1 VGQTYPLDA
10 CGNLGSFS
18 VVYLKRHTRKKDG
31 KEHRYWSIV
40 ESHRLADGRS
50 AKRQVLYL
58 GEINDSQRL
67 AWCKMIDAI
76 EGRGERPQQIA
87 LFPKD
92 RQPPADLPGKVTA
105 IQVDLDGLELHR
117 PRQWGACWLA
127 LKLWGLLGFEEF
139 WQPRLPPSRK
149 GTQWYKILQLLTCA
163 RLIAPGSEWFVH
175 RHWYR
180 QTALGDLLGLDG
192 EAVPKNALY
201 HCHDHLLEH
210 KDALFLHLQG
220 RWKDLFAARFEVLL
234 YDLTSTYFECD
245 APEEP
250 QGKKRFGY
258 SRDKRPDCVQVV
270 IALVITPEGFPLAY
284 EVLAGNTQ
292 DKQTL
297 RGFLKKI
304 ESLYGK
310 AERIWVMDRGIPT
323 EEVLEEMRKAD
334 PPVHYIVG
342 TPKGR
347 LTKLEKKYLGK
358 PWEEVRDGV
367 EVKLLEESGEL
378 YVLARSARR
387 VGKERGMRRRRL
399 KRLWKRLGEIRAIKE
414 QSRDEL
420 LMRLGAAKKDAGR
433 AWYLV
438 SVTTPA
444 EGQEVGAET
453 FRYELDRKKLRGAFR
468 REGRYLLR
476 AFVPE
481 KLPAPE
487 LWKYYMRLVEI
498 EECFRNM
505 KGDLS
510 VRPIH
515 HQLDTRIEAHIFI
528 SFLAFC
534 LHVGLRAKLRTL
546 AGGLTPRA
554 VLDKFACVQ
563 MIDVHLPTSAGQK
576 LIMPRYTQPDKD
588 LQLLMAQMGLE
599 LPGQPPPKINPDAN
613 SASFR

>member
-1 VGQTYPLDA
+1 M
-10 CGNLGSFS
+10 
-18 VVYLKRHTRKKDG
+18 YLKRHTRKKDG
-31 KEHRYWSIV
+31 KVHRYWSIV
-40 ESHRLADGRS
+40 ESHRLANGRS

-67 AWCKMIDAI
+67 AWCKMINAI
-76 EGRGERPQQIA
+76 DGRGERPQQIA

-92 RQPPADLPGKVTA
+92 RQPPANLPRKVIA

-127 LKLWGLLGFEEF
+127 LKLWELLCFEDF
-139 WQPRLPPSRK
+139 WLPRLPPSRK

-163 RLIAPGSEWFVH
+163 RLIDPRSEWFLH
-175 RHWYR
+175 RHGYR
-180 QTALGDLLGLDG
+180 QTAFGDLLGMDR
-192 EAVPKNALY
+192 EAIPKNPLY
-201 HCHDHLLEH
+201 HCHDYLLKHRE
-210 KDALFLHLQG
+210 ALFMHLQK

-245 APEEP
+245 APENLS
-250 QGKKRFGY
+250 QSKKRYGY

-310 AERIWVMDRGIPT
+310 ADRIWVMERGIPT
-323 EEVLEEMRKAD
+323 EQVLKEMRQSK

-347 LTKLEKKYLGK
+347 LTKLEKKYLEK
-358 PWEEVRDGV
+358 PWEEVREGV
-367 EVKLLEESGEL
+367 QVKLLEQSEEL
-378 YVLARSARR
+378 FVLTRSAQR
-387 VGKERGMRRRRL
+387 VHKERSMRRRRL
-399 KRLWKRLGEIRAIKE
+399 KRLWKRLGEIREIKE
-414 QSRDEL
+414 QRREEL
-420 LMRLGAAKKDAGR
+420 FMRLGAAKKDAGR
-433 AWYLV
+433 AWHLV
-438 SVTTPA
+438 RVTTPE
-444 EGQEVGAET
+444 EGQQVSAET
-453 FRYELDRKKLRGAFR
+453 FSYGLNRKKLRVAFR
-468 REGRYLLR
+468 REGRYLVR
-476 AFVPE
+476 AFIPK
-481 KLPAPE
+481 KLPAAE
-487 LWKYYMRLVEI
+487 VWKYYMRLVEI
-498 EECFRNM
+498 EECFKNL
-505 KGDLS
+505 KGDLA

-515 HQLDTRIEAHIFI
+515 HQLERRIEAHIFV

-534 LHVGLRAKLRTL
+534 LHVALRAKLRML

-554 VLDKFACVQ
+554 VLDKFACLQ

-576 LIMPRYTQPDKD
+576 LILPRYTQPDKD

-599 LPGQPPPKINPDAN
+599 LPQQPPPKINPEGNDAPLH
-613 SASFR
+613 